1 MLYQEVQLVCQMLQK
16 EKEVFNFQFFE
27 VVVLDLVDFGLMD
40 DFLKKENEDL
50 ESQFFKVEKD
60 LGLLKIIYEDML
72 IVKIKVEE

>member
-40 DFLKKENEDL
+40 DFLKKEKEDL